1 MLQNIVGTKIGM
13 TQIFDE
19 KGCVVPVTV
28 VNVANWYVLQIK
40 TVAND
45 KYAAVQ
51 LGLLKERYRSKAFS
65 QDWLK
70 SKNKYFLHLKEV
82 AITSEFAAQ
91 CVVGQLV
98 DLVNTAI
105 KPGTKISVSARS
117 RGLGFQGVV
126 KRWGFAGGPK
136 SHGSTF
142 HRKPGSLGNM
152 RRQGEVLKGKR
163 LPGHTGYRNFT
174 IRGLTMVKVDAAVG
188 CVFVKGALPGKVAT
202 LVHIKMQ
209 GVKS

>member
-13 TQIFDE
+13 TQLFDE
-19 KGCVVPVTV
+19 KGNVIPVTV
-28 VNVANWYVLQIK
+28 VNVANWYVLQVK
-40 TVAND
+40 TVASD
-45 KYAAVQ
+45 GYSALQ
-51 LGLLKERYRSKAFS
+51 LGLLKERYRDKSLS
-65 QDWLK
+65 VEWLK
-70 SKNKYFLHLKEV
+70 ERSKYFLHIKE
-82 AITSEFAAQ
+82 ISIDNNNAAQ
-91 CVVGQLV
+91 FSAGQLV
-98 DLVNTAI
+98 DFSSSAI
-105 KPGTKISVSARS
+105 TPGVKISVSARS

-163 LPGHTGYRNFT
+163 LPGHTGFRNFT
-174 IRGLTMVKVDAAVG
+174 VRGLTMVKIDQAAG
-188 CVFVKGALPGKVAT
+188 CVFIKGPVPGKTET

-209 GVKS
+209 GV